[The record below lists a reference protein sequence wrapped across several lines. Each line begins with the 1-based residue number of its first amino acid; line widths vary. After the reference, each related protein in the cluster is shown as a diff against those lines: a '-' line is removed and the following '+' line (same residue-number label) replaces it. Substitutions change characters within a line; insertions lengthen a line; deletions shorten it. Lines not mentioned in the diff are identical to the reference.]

1 MAKYGY
7 IDRIGDKNEPY
18 GGYRHHKATKAVT
31 IVADLLKDLKKASKN
46 KKRGAGL
53 RAVIAA
59 KEDIKNALEEGFSKK
74 EIWLALR
81 AKNAMPID
89 YPQFSEHVRKRI
101 EIPAEKPLFTPK
113 EDNSTTEPVAASE
126 ETSSTTKEKNKDAIK
141 SFQHSAKPNKDSL
154 I

>member
-1 MAKYGY
+1 M
-7 IDRIGDKNEPY
+7 
-18 GGYRHHKATKAVT
+18 
-31 IVADLLKDLKKASKN
+31 ADLLKDLKKASKN

-101 EIPAEKPLFTPK
+101 EAPAEKPSLTPK
-113 EDNSTTEPVAASE
+113 EGNSPTEPVATPE
-126 ETSSTTKEKNKDAIK
+126 KDSSTAKEKNQDAIK
-141 SFQHSAKPNKDSL
+141 SFQHSAKPDKDSL

>member
-1 MAKYGY
+1 VG
-7 IDRIGDKNEPY
+7 
-18 GGYRHHKATKAVT
+18 
-31 IVADLLKDLKKASKN
+31 DLLKDLKKASKN

-59 KEDIKNALEEGFSKK
+59 KEDIKNALAEGFSKK
-74 EIWLALR
+74 EIWDALR

-101 EIPAEKPLFTPK
+101 EAPAEKPLLTPK
-113 EDNSTTEPVAASE
+113 EGGSTTEPESPSE
-126 ETSSTTKEKNKDAIK
+126 ETSAPAKEKNQDAIK
-141 SFQHSAKPNKDSL
+141 SFQHSAKPDKDSL